1 MINPRLAAQI
11 MALVGQADAARVPSG
26 LLAWWGRAAL
36 PDGGLGGEPGAPS
49 LNQPQFE
56 SLYGVLQQA
65 ALTPGAVP
73 SLLALKAPTQAMRP
87 DGIVPVALVNLSY
100 SSWRNEFA
108 AQLDQAAAQG
118 SSLAEPLPPLAEV
131 IEPRRA
137 FMAAPLLHDQW
148 GRVVPAFRGSTV
160 TYLFDARFMEQAAGQ
175 VAPAQ
180 FEFDAGDGR
189 GYRTVQFGG
198 TACASYGTAEL
209 AACSVRMN
217 VNGQPLAA
225 AFSLPLSAQPA
236 APAPGETWALQAA
249 NGNTG
254 TAYVYLGAGHQH
266 LTHPLIMA
274 EGFPGGY
281 ASDYL
286 YDTLN
291 QHGTAAALRAAG
303 YDLVILGFGNG
314 MDRIEANAEVAQ
326 ACIEQAMRR
335 TPNPLVVGGVSMGGL
350 VTRLALA
357 GMESRG
363 QPHRTRTFL
372 TIDTP
377 HAGSHTSLA
386 VQWFAQYFK
395 TSSPT
400 AALLAALLDSPANQQ
415 FVTRCLVAGQVI
427 ESPLRTALLKTLGEV
442 GNYPQQPQRLAVA
455 SGAGDGCAVL
465 APGAVMLNWQGSAFA
480 HAELHALAAGGEQAL
495 LAGGY
500 SLLADGST
508 ATPLVGADCQPWE
521 GAPGGQNQYNLIAA
535 AIARSLALGEVAV
548 PAPQAC
554 TVPTVSALDL
564 SSAPFAPVPAPG
576 SGASPFH
583 DYICCETNQ
592 MHLQFTPAVS
602 RWLIDR
608 LGDPRQL
615 AR

>member
-1 MINPRLAAQI
+1 MINPRLAAQVK
-11 MALVGQADAARVPSG
+11 ALVGQAGAANVPSG
-26 LLAWWGRAAL
+26 LLAWWGRAVL
-36 PDGGLGGEPGAPS
+36 PDGQPGASS
-49 LNQPQFE
+49 LSQPQFE
-56 SLYGVLQQA
+56 GLYGVLQQA
-65 ALTPGAVP
+65 ALAPGAVP
-73 SLLALKAPTQAMRP
+73 SLLALKAPTVAMRP
-87 DGIVPVALVNLSY
+87 DGEVPVALVNLAYCTWHGKFSA
-100 SSWRNEFA
+100 RLE
-108 AQLDQAAAQG
+108 QAAAQG
-118 SSLAEPLPPLAEV
+118 SCLAEPLPPLGDV
-131 IEPRRA
+131 IDTRRV

-148 GRVVPAFRGSTV
+148 GQAVPAFRGGTV
-160 TYLFDARFMEQAAGQ
+160 SYAFDARFMVQAA
-175 VAPAQ
+175 PAE

-189 GYRTVQFGG
+189 GYRTVQLGG
-198 TACASYGTAEL
+198 TACASYGTAAL
-209 AACSVRMN
+209 AECSVRLV
-217 VNGQPLAA
+217 VNGQPFTA
-225 AFSLPLSAQPA
+225 AFSLPLSTQPA
-236 APAPGETWALQAA
+236 APAPSDTWALQAA
-249 NGNTG
+249 NGSTG
-254 TAYVYLGAGHQH
+254 SAYVYLGAGHEQ

-286 YDTLN
+286 YDILN

-314 MDRIEANAEVAQ
+314 MARIEANAEVAQ

-335 TPNPLVVGGVSMGGL
+335 TPNALVVGGVSMGGL

-357 GMESRG
+357 AMESRG
-363 QPHRTRTFL
+363 QPHQTRTFL

-395 TSSPT
+395 SASPT

-415 FVTRCLVAGQVI
+415 FVTRCLVGGQVI
-427 ESPLRTALLKTLGEV
+427 ESPLRTALLKTLSDL
-442 GNYPQQPQRLAVA
+442 GNYPQQPRRLAVA
-455 SGAGDGCAVL
+455 CGAGDGCAVL
-465 APGAVMLNWQGSAFA
+465 APGTVMLNWQGSAFA
-480 HAELHALAAGGEQAL
+480 HAELHALAAGGDQAL
-495 LAGGY
+495 LASGY
-500 SLLADGST
+500 SLLGDGST
-508 ATPLVGADCQPWE
+508 ATPLLGADSQPWE

-548 PAPQAC
+548 PAPQVC

-564 SSAPFAPVPAPG
+564 RTAPFDPVPPAG

-583 DYICCETNQ
+583 DYTCCETNQ

>member
-11 MALVGQADAARVPSG
+11 KALVGQADAANVPPG
-26 LLAWWGRAAL
+26 LLAWWGRAVL
-36 PDGGLGGEPGAPS
+36 PGGEPGAPGLS
-49 LNQPQFE
+49 QPQFE

-65 ALTPGAVP
+65 ALAPCVLP
-73 SLLALKAPTQAMRP
+73 QLLALKAPAMAMRP
-87 DGIVPVALVNLSY
+87 DAEVPVALVNLAY
-100 SSWRNEFA
+100 CTWRGEFA
-108 AQLDQAAAQG
+108 TRLDQAAAQG
-118 SSLAEPLPPLAEV
+118 SCLAEPTPQLRDV
-131 IEPRRA
+131 IDTRRV

-148 GRVVPAFRGSTV
+148 GQAVPAFRGSTV
-160 TYLFDARFMEQAAGQ
+160 RFAFDARFMVQAAGQ
-175 VAPAQ
+175 QPPAQ

-189 GYRTVQFGG
+189 GYQVVRLGG
-198 TACASYGTAEL
+198 TARASYGPATA
-209 AACSVRMN
+209 AACSVRLV
-217 VNGQPLAA
+217 VNGQVLTA
-225 AFSLPLSAQPA
+225 AFSLPLSTQPA
-236 APAPGETWALQAA
+236 APVPSETWALKAA
-249 NGNTG
+249 NGSTG
-254 TAYVYLGAGHQH
+254 TAYVYFGAGHEK

-291 QHGTAAALRAAG
+291 QHGTAAAWRAAG
-303 YDLVILGFGNG
+303 HDLVILGFGNG
-314 MDRIEANAEVAQ
+314 MARIEANAQVAQ
-326 ACIEQAMRR
+326 ACIEQAMQR

-357 GMESRG
+357 TMESRG
-363 QPHRTRTFL
+363 QAHQTRTFL
-372 TIDTP
+372 TIDAP

-386 VQWFAQYFK
+386 VQWFAQTFK
-395 TSSPT
+395 TASPT

-415 FVTRCLVAGQVI
+415 FVTRCLVAGQVV
-427 ESPLRTALLKTLGEV
+427 ESPLRTELLNTLREV
-442 GNYPQQPQRLAVA
+442 GNYPQLPQRLAVA

-465 APGAVMLNWQGSAFA
+465 APGSLMLSWQGSAFA
-480 HAELHALAAGGEQAL
+480 HAELHALAAGGEQAVQ
-495 LAGGY
+495 ASGY
-500 SLLADGST
+500 SLLADGNT
-508 ATPLVGADCQPWE
+508 APTLLGADTQPWE

-535 AIARSLALGEVAV
+535 AIARSLASGEVAV
-548 PAPQAC
+548 PAPQVC

-564 SSAPFAPVPAPG
+564 SCGPFEPVPPPG

>member
-1 MINPRLAAQI
+1 MINPRLAAQLK
-11 MALVGQADAARVPSG
+11 ALVGQADAANVPSG
-26 LLAWWGRAAL
+26 LLAWWGRAVL
-36 PDGGLGGEPGAPS
+36 PGGEPGAPGLS
-49 LNQPQFE
+49 QPQFE

-65 ALTPGAVP
+65 AFESGVLPP
-73 SLLALKAPTQAMRP
+73 LLALKAPAMAMRP
-87 DGIVPVALVNLSY
+87 DGEVPVVLVNLAY
-100 SSWRNEFA
+100 CTWRGEFA
-108 AQLDQAAAQG
+108 TRLDQAAAQG
-118 SSLAEPLPPLAEV
+118 SCLAEPTPQLRDV
-131 IEPRRA
+131 IDTRRV

-148 GRVVPAFRGSTV
+148 GQAVPAFRGSTV
-160 TYLFDARFMEQAAGQ
+160 TYLFDARFMVQAVGQ
-175 VAPAQ
+175 TAPAQ
-180 FEFDAGDGR
+180 IEFDAGDGG
-189 GYRTVQFGG
+189 GYQTVCLGA
-198 TACASYGTAEL
+198 TVHASYGTAAL
-209 AACSVRMN
+209 AECSLRMI
-217 VNGQPLAA
+217 VNGQPLCAV
-225 AFSLPLSAQPA
+225 FSLPLSTQPA
-236 APAPGETWALQAA
+236 APAPNETWALKAA
-249 NGNTG
+249 NGSTG
-254 TAYVYLGAGHQH
+254 TAYVYLGAGHEH

-291 QHGTAAALRAAG
+291 QHGTASALRAAG

-314 MDRIEANAEVAQ
+314 MARIEANADVAQ
-326 ACIEQAMRR
+326 ACIEQAMQR

-357 GMESRG
+357 SMESRG

-427 ESPLRTALLKTLGEV
+427 ESPLRTALLKALAEV

-455 SGAGDGCAVL
+455 SGAGDGCAVQ
-465 APGAVMLNWQGSAFA
+465 APGAMMLNWHGSAFA
-480 HAELHALAAGGEQAL
+480 QAELHALAAGGMQAL
-495 LAGGY
+495 LASGY
-500 SLLADGST
+500 SLLANGGT
-508 ATPLVGADCQPWE
+508 ATPLLGADSQPWE

-548 PAPQAC
+548 PAPQVC

-564 SSAPFAPVPAPG
+564 SCGPFEPVPPPG

-615 AR
+615 VR